1 MSVSYLGLRS
11 LIYPAPKL
19 QESKEWWRKTLGKD
33 PYFDDGGYVGF
44 DLGGYELGLNSFSTE
59 LKGPITYIG
68 VEDVPAAV
76 ESLTRDSAKVLMGPM
91 DVGGGI
97 ILADIESPTGEVFGV
112 IFNPHFK
119 KIEGTSGL

>member
-1 MSVSYLGLRS
+1 MSIKYLGLRS
-11 LIYPAPKL
+11 LIFPAPNL
-19 QESKEWWRKTLGKD
+19 QESKAWWMKTLDED

-44 DLGGYELGLNSFSTE
+44 NLGGYELGLNSFSQT

-68 VEDVPAAV
+68 VEDVPNAV
-76 ESLTRDSAKVLMGPM
+76 ESLTRDGAKVLMGPM

-97 ILADIESPTGEVFGV
+97 ILADVESPTGEVFGV

-119 KIEGTSGL
+119 A

>member
-1 MSVSYLGLRS
+1 MAINYLGLRS
-11 LIYPAPKL
+11 LIYPAPHL
-19 QESKEWWRKTLGKD
+19 QESKAWWIKTLGKE

-44 DLGGYELGLNSFSTE
+44 DLGGYELGLNSFSQT
-59 LKGPITYIG
+59 LKGPIIYIG

-76 ESLTRDSAKVLMGPM
+76 DSLVADGARVLMGPT

-97 ILADIESPTGEVFGV
+97 ILADIESPHGEVFGV

-119 KIEGTSGL
+119 LN

>member
-1 MSVSYLGLRS
+1 MSINYLGLRS

-19 QESKEWWRKTLGKD
+19 QESKEWWIKTLGKE

-44 DLGGYELGLNSFSTE
+44 DLGGYELGLNSFSPD

-68 VEDVPAAV
+68 VEDVQTAV
-76 ESLTRDSAKVLMGPM
+76 DSLVADGAKVLIAPM

-119 KIEGTSGL
+119 A

>member
-19 QESKEWWRKTLGKD
+19 QESKEWWSKTLGKE

-44 DLGGYELGLNSFSTE
+44 DLCGYELGLNSFSTE

-68 VEDVPAAV
+68 VEDVPAAI
-76 ESLTRDSAKVLMGPM
+76 ESLTGDGARVLMGPM
-91 DVGGGI
+91 DVGVVI
-97 ILADIESPTGEVFGV
+97 

-119 KIEGTSGL
+119 G

>member
-19 QESKEWWRKTLGKD
+19 QESKEWWSKTLDKE

-44 DLGGYELGLNSFSTE
+44 DLCGYELGLNSFSTE

-68 VEDVPAAV
+68 VEDVPAAI
-76 ESLTRDSAKVLMGPM
+76 ESLTGDGARVLMGPM

-97 ILADIESPTGEVFGV
+97 ILADIESPAGEVFGI

-119 KIEGTSGL
+119 G

>member
-1 MSVSYLGLRS
+1 MSIKYLGLRS
-11 LIYPAPKL
+11 LIYPAPRLK
-19 QESKEWWRKTLGKD
+19 ESKDWWSKTLGKE

-44 DLGGYELGLNSFSTE
+44 DLGGYELGLNSFSTG
-59 LKGPITYIG
+59 LKGSITYIG
-68 VEDVPAAV
+68 VEDVPLAI
-76 ESLTRDSAKVLMGPM
+76 ESLTRDGAKVLMGPM

-119 KIEGTSGL
+119 L

>member
-1 MSVSYLGLRS
+1 MSINYLGLRS

-19 QESKEWWRKTLGKD
+19 QESKEWWKKTLGKD

-44 DLGGYELGLNSFSTE
+44 DLGGYELGLNSFSVD
-59 LKGPITYIG
+59 LKGPITYNG
-68 VEDVPAAV
+68 VEDVQAAV
-76 ESLTRDSAKVLMGPM
+76 DSLTADGARILMAPM

-97 ILADIESPTGEVFGV
+97 ILADVESPTGEVFGV

-119 KIEGTSGL
+119 A